1 VARAS
6 KPKKATKP
14 AAEKPSREEKPTKEP
29 TQDKTPVIELP
40 RSISVRQLADIL
52 NIDAI
57 NIIKQLMRN
66 GIMANINQVIDY
78 ETASS
83 VVSSFGFKPHLTPIK
98 AQLLATAVEESKRL
112 KRKYGKESENLVTRP
127 PVVTVMGHVDHGKT
141 KLLDAIRKTNVVDS
155 EAGGITQH
163 IGAYQVTIDRQKITF
178 LDTPGHEAFTAM
190 RAHGANIT
198 DVTILVVAADDGVMP
213 QTREAIDHARAADV
227 PIVVAINKIDK
238 ENANPNLVK
247 QQLAEAGLVVEE
259 FGGTIVA
266 VEVSAKEKKGI
277 KELLESV
284 LLVAEMEELK
294 ANPNLPAA
302 GIVIEA
308 EMDKTMGPLATVLIQ
323 SGTLKEEDTVVVGT
337 TWGRVRAM
345 FNDMGK
351 RIKKAEPSMPVEILG
366 LDEVP
371 QVGDALTA
379 TTDERHA
386 QAILARRRTELE
398 KEALKATKTINL
410 DNLFDQI
417 SAGKVKELNVILKTD
432 VQGSIEPIR
441 TSLERL
447 ATEEVKVRIIHSG
460 TGDVSES
467 DVMLAS
473 ASNGLIIGFNV
484 SASEGARN
492 LAASTGVDIRFYNII
507 YSLIDDVDKAL
518 KGLLEPTYIEVI
530 EGRADVRAVFP
541 AGKGAKA
548 AGVMVNE
555 GKVTR
560 NASVRVRRGK
570 EILADSTV
578 SSLKRFKDDAREV
591 AAGYECGV
599 GVKDF
604 NDFKVGDVLEFY
616 KTEKSSK

>member
-6 KPKKATKP
+6 KPKKTAPT
-14 AAEKPSREEKPTKEP
+14 AAEKPAKEP
-29 TQDKTPVIELP
+29 AQDTTPVIDLP

-52 NIDAI
+52 KIDAI

-78 ETASS
+78 ETAAS
-83 VVSSFGFKPHLTPIK
+83 VVASFGFKAHLTPIK
-98 AQLLATAVEESKRL
+98 DQLLASAAEEGKQR
-112 KRKYGKESENLVTRP
+112 KRKYGKESADLVPRP

-163 IGAYQVTIDRQKITF
+163 IGAYQVTIDGQKITF

-213 QTREAIDHARAADV
+213 QTKEAINHARAADV

-238 ENANPNLVK
+238 DNANPNLVK
-247 QQLAEAGLVVEE
+247 QQLTEAGLVVEE
-259 FGGTIVA
+259 YGGTIVA

-302 GIVIEA
+302 GVVIEA

-345 FNDMGK
+345 FNDKGK

-371 QVGDALTA
+371 QVGDTLTA

-398 KEALKATKTINL
+398 KEALKKKTVNL
-410 DNLFDQI
+410 DNLYDQI

-447 ATEEVKVRIIHSG
+447 GTEEIKVRIIHSAAG
-460 TGDVSES
+460 NVSES
-467 DVMLAS
+467 DVMLAA
-473 ASNGLIIGFNV
+473 ASNGFIIGFNV
-484 SASEGARN
+484 SAGEGARR
-492 LAASTGVDIRFYNII
+492 LAATTGVDIRFYKII
-507 YSLIDDVDKAL
+507 YTLIDDVDKAL
-518 KGLLEPTYIEVI
+518 KGLLEPKYVEVI
-530 EGRADVRAVFP
+530 EGRADVRAVFS
-541 AGKGAKA
+541 AGKGTKA
-548 AGVMVNE
+548 AGVLVTE

-560 NASVRVRRGK
+560 NASVRVKRGK
-570 EILADSTV
+570 ETLTDATV
-578 SSLKRFKDDAREV
+578 ISLKRFKDDAKEV

-616 KTEKSSK
+616 KVEKSRK